1 MKNNAPRSLLERL
14 EAHHQAGYLSLH
26 MPGHKENTALAPYLA
41 QLGAQWDITEL
52 PGFDDLHDPQDI
64 LAQAMDRAAKL
75 WGSRKSWLQ
84 VNGSTGGLLAAIRRP
99 PAGGPGPGGPALPQG
114 HLPRHRGLRAG
125 AHLPPAPG
133 GGGAGHRP
141 AP

>member
-64 LAQAMDRAAKL
+64 LAQAMDRAGNHAA
-75 WGSRKSWLQ
+75 
-84 VNGSTGGLLAAIRRP
+84 GLDLRRS
-99 PAGGPGPGGPALPQG
+99 
-114 HLPRHRGLRAG
+114 
-125 AHLPPAPG
+125 
-133 GGGAGHRP
+133 
-141 AP
+141 